1 MTTFTERLFY
11 RVEPIWQ
18 SYLEHPFVKGIG
30 DGTLDKEK
38 FKHWLRQDYV
48 YLIDYT
54 RLFAL
59 GVTKARDLKTMTL
72 FGTLV
77 HETLH
82 TEMQLH
88 RNYAAKFGISEQQL
102 EETAPAST
110 TTGYTSYMLDHAQR
124 GDIAHV
130 IAAVLTC
137 TWSYNYIGRA
147 LNQRESASE
156 HPFYGEWIQT
166 YSDDA
171 FTELSDELIKMMDHI
186 AEGKSEAELQA
197 LEDIVV
203 RTSYYEYMFW
213 DMAERQEMWPVE
225 DKKMK

>member
-1 MTTFTERLFY
+1 MTFTERLY
-11 RVEPIWQ
+11 QRVAPIWD
-18 SYLEHPFVKGIG
+18 SYLDHPFVKGIG
-30 DGTLDKEK
+30 NGTLDKEK
-38 FKHWLRQDYV
+38 FKHWLKQDYV
-48 YLIDYT
+48 YLVDYT

-59 GVTKARDLKTMTL
+59 GVAKARDLKTMTL

-88 RNYAAKFGISEQQL
+88 RNYAAKFGISEQEL
-102 EETAPAST
+102 EETLPAST
-110 TTGYTSYMLDHAQR
+110 TIGYTSYMLDQAQR

-130 IAAVLTC
+130 VAAVLTC

-147 LNQRESASE
+147 LNEIEGASE
-156 HPFYGEWIQT
+156 HPFYGEWIDM
-166 YSDDA
+166 YSSND
-171 FTELSDELIKMMDHI
+171 FTQLSDALIAMMDEI
-186 AEGKSEAELQA
+186 AEGKSESELQV

-213 DMAERQEMWPVE
+213 DMAEKQEMWSIP
-225 DKKMK
+225 DHLGK